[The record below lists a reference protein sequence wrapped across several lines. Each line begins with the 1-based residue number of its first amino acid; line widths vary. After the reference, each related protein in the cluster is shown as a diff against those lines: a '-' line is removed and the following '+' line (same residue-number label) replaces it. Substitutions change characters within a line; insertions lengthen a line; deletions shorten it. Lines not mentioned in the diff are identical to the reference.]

1 MEHVLIYILILRSF
15 FIFVQYLFFFFSSR
29 RRHTRCALGTGV
41 QTCALPISP
50 GTPVEN
56 PRQVSA
62 YRYPRQYGPQ
72 QPSFARA
79 MLPPPGSAMPLLLSG
94 TASVV
99 GHATAHVGELLAQLD
114 ETFNNFDA
122 LVGAAR
128 ARQPSLPPHFGPG
141 TRLKVYVRDHDDM
154 ATVADALDRR
164 LGNDVPRVL
173 LHAAICR
180 REDRKSTRLNS
191 SH

>member
-1 MEHVLIYILILRSF
+1 
-15 FIFVQYLFFFFSSR
+15 
-29 RRHTRCALGTGV
+29 
-41 QTCALPISP
+41 
-50 GTPVEN
+50 
-56 PRQVSA
+56 
-62 YRYPRQYGPQ
+62 
-72 QPSFARA
+72 

-128 ARQPSLPPHFGPG
+128 TRQPSLPPHFGPG

-154 ATVADALDRR
+154 ATLAEALDRR
-164 LGNDVPRVL
+164 LGDSVPRLL
-173 LHAAICR
+173 LHAPILR
-180 REDRKSTRLNS
+180 RDEAVALGGGL
-191 SH
+191 